1 MHITQMMKI
10 LNGQRASDYKQLY
23 SEITLQWNSTNNITF
38 YIYSFLGNTI
48 QIDWDDDSVENTII
62 NTTGNRQTISKS
74 FNTSKQRSITLKGS
88 GVYTLTQLHINNSY
102 FKCMPIIDEKCMQL
116 PNLTTLNFSDSQY
129 FEWSTIPKWSL
140 VPKLTT
146 LNLADCYRKMNYL
159 PLDDKNNRP
168 ERLQSLNLNYTKSLS
183 GVNLADFTSLK
194 NINITQVG
202 DNYSNFRGDIILS
215 GCTNLVSAYINSCNY
230 VSGYYFNDCQN
241 LKILNFNN
249 QSDSSCEYGQILDI
263 TNDTALTGLS
273 LYGFGDAI
281 PASANVE
288 LKRGNNPNYVY
299 QWMQQC
305 EFNIG
310 IMPDYNKTPNLS
322 SLTWSNMYRA
332 AGQLNFSDFTNLKE
346 VSFTNCYDYY
356 GNQNLL
362 SSIICNNNR
371 SLSSVYMYQ
380 CYNITEAEFQN
391 CTQLYDL
398 EINGNDY
405 NYNVGLPSGNLQE
418 AIIKNNPKLYDLN
431 LNYNTLT
438 YGLTL
443 EGCPNLYQLDLEYT
457 QLRKLSLQDTPNLY
471 RINIE
476 ADENFQS
483 KLTQV
488 NITNCGQNS
497 EMQIY
502 IRQINSIKTINIDN
516 YYDLYKIYFTD
527 NESLTKL
534 IMRNGTDEQF
544 YYFRIGG
551 SNINYFDF
559 TNNNF
564 STSNMNEILDS
575 VNQSEV
581 ENGKIIF
588 TGNQYG
594 YIPDYDYISPLL
606 DKGWEIIYD

>member
-1 MHITQMMKI
+1 MMKI

-23 SEITLQWNSTNNITF
+23 SEMTLQWNSTNNITF

-88 GVYTLTQLHINNSY
+88 GVYTLTQLHINNTS

-116 PNLTTLNFSDSQY
+116 PNLTTLNFYDSEY

-146 LNLADCYRKMNYL
+146 LDLSQCRYKMNYL

-168 ERLQSLNLNYTKSLS
+168 ERLQLLNLYYTKSLS

-194 NINITQVG
+194 NIKITQLG
-202 DNYSNFRGDIILS
+202 ENYSNFRGDIILS
-215 GCTNLVSAYINSCNY
+215 GCTNLVSAFINSCNY

-241 LKILNFNN
+241 LKILNFNGT
-249 QSDSSCEYGQILDI
+249 SDSYSDYGQILDI
-263 TNDTALTGLS
+263 TNDTALTGLT
-273 LYGFGDAI
+273 LRGFGDNI
-281 PASANVE
+281 PTSANVE

-299 QWMQQC
+299 QNMENC
-305 EFNIG
+305 RFNIG

-322 SLTWSNMYRA
+322 SLTWVQMYRV
-332 AGQLNFSDFTNLKE
+332 AGQLDFSNFTNLKNA
-346 VSFTNCYDYY
+346 SFTSCYDYY
-356 GNQNLL
+356 GNQFLL
-362 SSIICNNNR
+362 SSITCNNNR
-371 SLSSVYMYQ
+371 SLSSVYMSD
-380 CYNITEAEFQN
+380 CYNITKAEFQN
-391 CTQLYDL
+391 CTQLYEL
-398 EINGNDY
+398 EINGDEWNST
-405 NYNVGLPSGNLQE
+405 VGLPSGNLQE

-431 LNYNTLT
+431 LQCNTLK

-443 EGCPNLYQLDLEYT
+443 EGCPNLYELDLDYT
-457 QLRKLSLQDTPNLY
+457 QLRKLSLQDIPNLRY
-471 RINIE
+471 IRL
-476 ADENFQS
+476 DSHKNFQS
-483 KLTQV
+483 ELTQV
-488 NITNCGQNS
+488 NITNCGQNR
-497 EMQIY
+497 EMY
-502 IRQINSIKTINIDN
+502 IAIRNNNSIKTINIDN
-516 YYDLYKIYFTD
+516 YYDLYEIYFTN

-534 IMRNGTDEQF
+534 IMRNGTDESIS
-544 YYFRIGG
+544 YFEIHG

-564 STSNMNEILDS
+564 STSNMNKILNK
-575 VNQSEV
+575 VNNSNV

-594 YIPDYDYISPLL
+594 YIPDYNYISPLL